1 MQTFCTII
9 TADYFPRALA
19 LYKSI
24 EKYNTSVELQVL
36 IADDKSL
43 HENINADKIKIR
55 TVKELVGFPL
65 VNELYKKYA
74 HINIDNF
81 RWSMKP
87 VFASWLLTNGF
98 SKILYLDCDMFFV
111 NDYNFLFED
120 LEDNALLLT
129 PHWKNMDPLIDE
141 GSFLSLF
148 TSGIFSAGFFGANQQ
163 GLHILKWWANACH
176 FKMMP
181 AIELGVHDDQRYLDI
196 VPVVFEKVKIS
207 RHRGCNIGAW
217 NFEESVR
224 TLVDGKVLINSKY
237 PVIFIHFDE
246 MMVTTI
252 LRGHDKLLLPY
263 LNEYI
268 SVFEK
273 NGYSLSHYMKRLN
286 PHINANALMRLKWNV
301 RIRTRLKRMLYRLA
315 KSL

>member
-98 SKILYLDCDMFFV
+98 SKILYLDCDMFFC
-111 NDYNFLFED
+111 
-120 LEDNALLLT
+120 
-129 PHWKNMDPLIDE
+129 K
-141 GSFLSLF
+141 
-148 TSGIFSAGFFGANQQ
+148 
-163 GLHILKWWANACH
+163 
-176 FKMMP
+176 
-181 AIELGVHDDQRYLDI
+181 
-196 VPVVFEKVKIS
+196 
-207 RHRGCNIGAW
+207 
-217 NFEESVR
+217 
-224 TLVDGKVLINSKY
+224 
-237 PVIFIHFDE
+237 
-246 MMVTTI
+246 
-252 LRGHDKLLLPY
+252 
-263 LNEYI
+263 
-268 SVFEK
+268 
-273 NGYSLSHYMKRLN
+273 
-286 PHINANALMRLKWNV
+286 
-301 RIRTRLKRMLYRLA
+301 
-315 KSL
+315 